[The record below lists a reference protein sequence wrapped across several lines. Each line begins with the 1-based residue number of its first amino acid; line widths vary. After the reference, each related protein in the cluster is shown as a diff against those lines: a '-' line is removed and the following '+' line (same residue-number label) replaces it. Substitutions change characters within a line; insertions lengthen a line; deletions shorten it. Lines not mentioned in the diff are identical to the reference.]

1 MGIAPQ
7 KNERQI
13 PTQVKNQDLVQRR
26 RHQIVD
32 AAVELF
38 IQNGF
43 HKTTTRQIA
52 KAAGVSIGSLYEYV
66 ASKEDVL
73 YLVCDA
79 IHAEMQRGMAEAMQR
94 VADQGNPLAEVVR
107 AYLLVCDRMNDHI
120 LLIYQETQSL
130 PGKWQRVVL
139 ENEVRITG
147 LFTRA
152 LAHLM
157 AAGEIEPARAA
168 FSISHCRFKARER
181 STARIIGITP
191 WRDVWFWDMPLAWQ
205 SATVFFGVLDLV
217 AAIGL
222 WLAVSW
228 GTVMWLFRCFCQIV
242 MHTAFSDLYGRRPYE
257 ISFYLLTIGIYALLV
272 WLMEKE
278 LSTNNETNRSPERTS
293 FSSGI
298 KG

>member
-1 MGIAPQ
+1 MGIASQ

-130 PGKWQRVVL
+130 PQKWRRVVL

-152 LAHLM
+152 LTALM
-157 AAGEIEPARAA
+157 ADGKIPLLSEAA
-168 FSISHCRFKARER
+168 
-181 STARIIGITP
+181 
-191 WRDVWFWDMPLAWQ
+191 M
-205 SATVFFGVLDLV
+205 DLV
-217 AAIGL
+217 AHNIAVIGH
-222 WLAVSW
+222 
-228 GTVMWLFRCFCQIV
+228 MWTFRRWFLSRHYTIDDYIRHQ
-242 MHTAFSDLYGRRPYE
+242 TAFILNMCHTEEPVPDRRP
-257 ISFYLLTIGIYALLV
+257 GHG
-272 WLMEKE
+272 
-278 LSTNNETNRSPERTS
+278 NP
-293 FSSGI
+293 
-298 KG
+298 